1 MKTLKKLLTLLT
13 NILKMSVGLYNKN
26 LNIEFYHIPK
36 NGMTTML
43 RVLKFSWEDYNQ
55 IPNDRKIIT
64 IIRDPVDRFISSY
77 IHFIKHYQGGNTEQT
92 FRKINVNKK
101 NLINNNYTNCLG
113 IETFLIELEENGF
126 FDNHNL
132 PQISY
137 LEGTNLPGKI
147 FSNRSI
153 NKITNFIKFDTINE
167 DLSEVLNKDITLPIH
182 NKGNDNIR
190 RQIENCVEDF
200 RNRIEKLY
208 KEDYNLYKKIL

>member
-1 MKTLKKLLTLLT
+1 
-13 NILKMSVGLYNKN
+13 MSVGLYNKN

-43 RVLKFSWEDYNQ
+43 RELKFSWKDYNE
-55 IPNDRKIIT
+55 IPNDRKIIA
-64 IIRDPVDRFISSY
+64 IIREPVDRFISSY
-77 IHFIKHYQGGNTEQT
+77 IHFIKHYRGGNTEQT
-92 FRKINVNKK
+92 FRKIDVNRKDI
-101 NLINNNYTNCLG
+101 INTNHSNCLG

-137 LEGTNLPGKI
+137 LEGKNLPGQI
-147 FSNRSI
+147 SSNRSV

-167 DLSEVLNKDITLPIH
+167 DVSKVLNKDVTLPVR

-190 RQIENCVEDF
+190 RQIKNCAENF
-200 RNRIEKLY
+200 RSRIEKLY
-208 KEDYNLYKKIL
+208 EEDYKLYNKIL